1 MALYAVIGLGQ
12 LGAAV
17 ATQLNEGGGEVIAID
32 RDGARVDAIKDKV
45 ARAVSLDATDE
56 RALRASGITDAVTV
70 VLALGENQLE
80 EAVLATMLLRD
91 LGVGRIIARAG
102 TDVQAK
108 VLQRIGV
115 SKVIFPERQI
125 GHQLARQILMP
136 SVREVVPLAD
146 GASLAEI
153 EVPPSWVGKNLAE
166 LKLRA
171 MYGVNAVALRRR
183 REVVADDGTARDV
196 DAVVSNVGPETVI
209 EKGDVLVLVGTD
221 EAVRTLSTVK

>member
-17 ATQLNEGGGEVIAID
+17 ATQLTEGGGEVIAID
-32 RDGARVDAIKDKV
+32 RDSARVDAIKDKV
-45 ARAVSLDATDE
+45 ARALCLDATDE
-56 RALRASGITDAVTV
+56 RALRACGVANATTV

-80 EAVLATMLLRD
+80 DAVLATMLLRD

-102 TDVQAK
+102 TDVQSK
-108 VLQRIGV
+108 VLLRIGV

-136 SVREVVPLAD
+136 SVREVVPLAED
-146 GASLAEI
+146 ASLGEI
-153 EVPPSWVGKNLAE
+153 EVPRSFVGKNLAE

-171 MYGVNAVALRRR
+171 EYGVNAVAVRRKH
-183 REVVADDGTARDV
+183 EVVADDGTAQETETV
-196 DAVVSNVGPETVI
+196 ISNVGPETVV
-209 EKGDVLVLVGTD
+209 EKGDVLVVVGTD
-221 EAVRTLSTVK
+221 QAVRGISTVR

>member
-1 MALYAVIGLGQ
+1 
-12 LGAAV
+12 
-17 ATQLNEGGGEVIAID
+17 
-32 RDGARVDAIKDKV
+32 
-45 ARAVSLDATDE
+45 
-56 RALRASGITDAVTV
+56 
-70 VLALGENQLE
+70 
-80 EAVLATMLLRD
+80 MLLRD

-196 DAVVSNVGPETVI
+196 DAVVSNVGPETVV